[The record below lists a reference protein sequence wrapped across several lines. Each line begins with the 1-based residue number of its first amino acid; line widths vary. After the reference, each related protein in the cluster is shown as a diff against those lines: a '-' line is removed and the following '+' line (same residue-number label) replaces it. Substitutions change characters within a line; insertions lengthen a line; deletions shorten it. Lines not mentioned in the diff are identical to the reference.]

1 MSDKNELIP
10 DEDYEYER
18 ELADKERKERQQAQA
33 SEEERTQML
42 KKQERERE
50 KQRERELAKE
60 RVELMKIKSG
70 VIEHSDAISET
81 PDETRKPEGFEKV
94 TNFFYHYKIPIIFF
108 VCMAI
113 AAAYIIYDAVSRKKP
128 DLTVLLIANN
138 GLEFRTTEIEDFFED
153 YLDDRNDDGE
163 VYCQVIACPLNSN
176 SSDMSQTSNQAKFMA
191 QLQTGDNLF
200 VIADSNTD
208 KDFVKIIL
216 IQTYTGMRKGELQSM
231 MLDNVNLKEQYMIGG
246 EKTAAGKNR
255 IIPIANCIL
264 PLVRHFYTISRF
276 ARYQYLIMPDSD
288 KHILSSRGKA
298 NIDALYRNNFPGH
311 CSHDSRHTFVTLCS
325 NYGQPES
332 VVKKIVGH
340 AGSNITA
347 SIYTHK
353 TTQQLLDVVNSLPF
367 GIDMYI
373 NPSEKTGSHV
383 VATQ

>member
-18 ELADKERKERQQAQA
+18 ELADKERKEREQAQA

-208 KDFVKIIL
+208 EDFVGIFYHDFPTEEGFEGNEYITENGFSLNMKTFANLMNYESMPNDVYLAMRAPIKTIKDSEEKMQENFDRDKKL
-216 IQTYTGMRKGELQSM
+216 FKAIVDDLTKKAKDSGDTGLETPPIKLKGSENSSS
-231 MLDNVNLKEQYMIGG
+231 E
-246 EKTAAGKNR
+246 EKKG
-255 IIPIANCIL
+255 
-264 PLVRHFYTISRF
+264 
-276 ARYQYLIMPDSD
+276 
-288 KHILSSRGKA
+288 
-298 NIDALYRNNFPGH
+298 
-311 CSHDSRHTFVTLCS
+311 
-325 NYGQPES
+325 
-332 VVKKIVGH
+332 
-340 AGSNITA
+340 
-347 SIYTHK
+347 
-353 TTQQLLDVVNSLPF
+353 
-367 GIDMYI
+367 
-373 NPSEKTGSHV
+373 
-383 VATQ
+383 